1 METIRRSVE
10 QNSMV
15 VIRLA
20 KIANLFG
27 PRGVRY
33 ITWSAGEYVFIEKF
47 YENTNC
53 RWLRY
58 KLY

>member
-1 METIRRSVE
+1 METIRRSVR

-15 VIRLA
+15 VIRLE

-27 PRGVRY
+27 PRGVSY

-47 YENTNC
+47 YE
-53 RWLRY
+53 
-58 KLY
+58 